1 MKKKDKTKDRSNP
14 GKEEL
19 ITGAFMAV
27 ILACCIALP
36 LLLFGGIGIAAGFV
50 LNNLIII
57 AAGVIAIGFGAYLYL
72 SKRRRIK

>member
-1 MKKKDKTKDRSNP
+1 MKKKDKTKDKEKL

-19 ITGAFMAV
+19 MIGAFMTV

-36 LLLFGGIGIAAGFV
+36 LLLFGGIVIATGFV
-50 LNNLIII
+50 FNNLIII
-57 AAGVIAIGFGAYLYL
+57 AADVIAIGFGAYLYL

>member
-1 MKKKDKTKDRSNP
+1 MKKKDKIKDKEKL

-19 ITGAFMAV
+19 MTGAFMAV
-27 ILACCIALP
+27 ILACCIAFP

-50 LNNLIII
+50 FNNLIII

-72 SKRRRIK
+72 SKRKRIK